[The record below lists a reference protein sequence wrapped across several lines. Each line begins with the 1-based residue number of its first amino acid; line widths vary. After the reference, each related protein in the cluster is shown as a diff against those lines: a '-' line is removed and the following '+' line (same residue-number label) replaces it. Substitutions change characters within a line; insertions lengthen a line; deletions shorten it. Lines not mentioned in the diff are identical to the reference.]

1 MIIFFS
7 KYFKFS
13 SVNVIL
19 MKELP
24 LNGKIDTNLN
34 DIADKETARMMG

>member
-1 MIIFFS
+1 MIIVFS
-7 KYFKFS
+7 KYFKFFS
-13 SVNVIL
+13 INVIL

-24 LNGKIDTNLN
+24 LNGKIDINLN